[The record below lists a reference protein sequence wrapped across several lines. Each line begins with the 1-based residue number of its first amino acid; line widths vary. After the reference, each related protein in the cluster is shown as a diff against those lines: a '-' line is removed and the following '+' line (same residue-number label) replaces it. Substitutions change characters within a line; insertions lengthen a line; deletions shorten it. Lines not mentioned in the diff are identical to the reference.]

1 MPRGNYGVFEMPTI
15 GEQIGPELQTLAA
28 TFQKFRNPN
37 QDIQKALRDAI
48 ATNPDIL
55 QKLIDLGPD
64 KVTKIFGK
72 EAAFLTEGEQSLDKQ
87 IETEIGSLFKTD
99 KTAREEIVA
108 KKAGTKTS
116 AEREIQG
123 LDIAGKKIGNKA
135 NESQLRVQQAT
146 EQAQIDDIM
155 NRATMSNQQITD
167 MQTAVA
173 AIPNI
178 GSIDLGRVARQ
189 AMVGKGDP
197 NTLMRLKQAGIDIGQ
212 LVSSLQDNANR
223 AAQLSIA
230 AIRRQPKEMQAQAL
244 AAIEKI
250 ADDKRNEAALADS
263 ELKNLQ
269 KAYDQTKF
277 TLGMKDKTSPI
288 YQSALQTKTQYE
300 AIAARRAQIL
310 SELNDVWNPKRTQ
323 IINDLYAD
331 EFGTKK
337 GSLFGDTSS
346 GASTI
351 LEDVIPPTIAPYI
364 AAAKAIKN
372 PIELKKYMIEFKKK
386 DPQNYERVAPYL
398 KIK

>member
-197 NTLMRLKQAGIDIGQ
+197 NTLMRLKQAGIDIGP

-277 TLGMKDKTSPI
+277 TLGMKDKT
-288 YQSALQTKTQYE
+288 
-300 AIAARRAQIL
+300 
-310 SELNDVWNPKRTQ
+310 
-323 IINDLYAD
+323 
-331 EFGTKK
+331 
-337 GSLFGDTSS
+337 
-346 GASTI
+346 
-351 LEDVIPPTIAPYI
+351 
-364 AAAKAIKN
+364 
-372 PIELKKYMIEFKKK
+372 
-386 DPQNYERVAPYL
+386 
-398 KIK
+398 